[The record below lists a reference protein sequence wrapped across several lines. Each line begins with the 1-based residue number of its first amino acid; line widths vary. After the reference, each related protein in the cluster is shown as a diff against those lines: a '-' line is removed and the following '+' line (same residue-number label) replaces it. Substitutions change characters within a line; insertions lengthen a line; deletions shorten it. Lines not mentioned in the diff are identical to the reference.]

1 MAARSAFAQWRAEKR
16 SWLMVNI
23 ANRLFRK
30 GEGGVDGLLRRRMA
44 PARTDAP
51 LDPELEHPELEH
63 SNLEHSDLEP
73 SDAMHAGETHSE
85 IKVSGS
91 SLSKP

>member
-1 MAARSAFAQWRAEKR
+1 MATRSAFAQWRAEKR
-16 SWLMVNI
+16 SWLMINI

-51 LDPELEHPELEH
+51 LDPDLEHPELE
-63 SNLEHSDLEP
+63 P
-73 SDAMHAGETHSE
+73 SDAMQAGETHSG
-85 IKVSGS
+85 INVSGS

>member
-1 MAARSAFAQWRAEKR
+1 MATRSAFAQWRAEKR
-16 SWLMVNI
+16 SWLMINI

-51 LDPELEHPELEH
+51 LDPDLEHPDLEH
-63 SNLEHSDLEP
+63 

-85 IKVSGS
+85 INVSGS

>member
-1 MAARSAFAQWRAEKR
+1 MATRSAFAQWRAEKR
-16 SWLMVNI
+16 SWLMINI

-44 PARTDAP
+44 PVRTDAP
-51 LDPELEHPELEH
+51 LDPDLEHPELEH
-63 SNLEHSDLEP
+63 

>member
-1 MAARSAFAQWRAEKR
+1 MATRSAFAQWRAEKR
-16 SWLMVNI
+16 SWLMINI

-51 LDPELEHPELEH
+51 LDPDLEHPELEH
-63 SNLEHSDLEP
+63 

>member
-1 MAARSAFAQWRAEKR
+1 MATRSAFAQWCAEKR
-16 SWLMVNI
+16 SWLMINI

-51 LDPELEHPELEH
+51 LDPELEHPDLEH
-63 SNLEHSDLEP
+63 PNP
-73 SDAMHAGETHSE
+73 MHADEKDSK
-85 IKVSGS
+85 IQAAGS

>member
-1 MAARSAFAQWRAEKR
+1 MASRSAFAQWRAEKR
-16 SWLMVNI
+16 SWLMINI
-23 ANRLFRK
+23 ANRLFRR

-63 SNLEHSDLEP
+63 SDLEP
-73 SDAMHAGETHSE
+73 SNAMHAGETHSE

>member
-1 MAARSAFAQWRAEKR
+1 MATRSAFAQWRAEKR
-16 SWLMVNI
+16 SWLMINI

-51 LDPELEHPELEH
+51 LDQ
-63 SNLEHSDLEP
+63 
-73 SDAMHAGETHSE
+73 
-85 IKVSGS
+85 
-91 SLSKP
+91 

>member
-1 MAARSAFAQWRAEKR
+1 MASRSAFAQWRAEKR
-16 SWLMVNI
+16 SWLMINI

-44 PARTDAP
+44 PVRTDAP
-51 LDPELEHPELEH
+51 LDPDLEHPELEH
-63 SNLEHSDLEP
+63 

>member
-1 MAARSAFAQWRAEKR
+1 MASRSAFAQWRAEKR
-16 SWLMVNI
+16 SWLMINI

-30 GEGGVDGLLRRRMA
+30 GEGGVDGLLRRRLA

-51 LDPELEHPELEH
+51 LDPDLEHPDLEH
-63 SNLEHSDLEP
+63 

-85 IKVSGS
+85 INVSGS

>member
-1 MAARSAFAQWRAEKR
+1 MATRSAFAQWRAEKR
-16 SWLMVNI
+16 SWLMINI

-44 PARTDAP
+44 PVRTDAP
-51 LDPELEHPELEH
+51 LDPDLEHPE
-63 SNLEHSDLEP
+63 LEHSDLEP

-85 IKVSGS
+85 INVSGS